1 MLRRRFRRLSGHRYV
16 LSSVPEQAGGLFF
29 EKSIP
34 AAAHWN
40 PADNSFQFLNR
51 WYTFGERVD
60 WKFDQYGKLWTYNL
74 QYFEYLL
81 APAVTAAEG
90 ERLILDF
97 IAALPRRPEALEPY
111 PISLR
116 LLFWTRFL
124 TQHNIQNPEIDASMY
139 AQAYILADNIEYH
152 LLGNHYLENG
162 FGLLFAAY
170 YFRDVVLYKKA
181 RAIVQSEL
189 SEQVL
194 SDGAHYER
202 SPMYHAILLYRL
214 LDALN
219 LTQHNPGCFGADL
232 LPLFREKAGL
242 MLSWL
247 AQISTHAGD
256 LPAFNDT
263 APDIAP
269 ASANLLHYGAR
280 LGIQPAETPL
290 GESGYRVLQNAVFQ
304 CIIDV
309 GDVGPDYIPGH
320 AHCDT
325 LSVELYHKG
334 MPFLVNTGISTYDKN
349 ERRQYERSTAA
360 HNTVQLNGVEQSE
373 VWGGFRVA
381 RRAYARVL
389 EDMAGSVKAT
399 HTGYD
404 RLGLRHVR
412 GVDMRENGLKILD
425 EIQTP
430 QGQPAMADAVAYFH
444 LAPKV
449 EVLEEG
455 AGFIR
460 TNRGRLE
467 FTGYE
472 SIKIETYRYAAG
484 YNLLLPARRVVVRF
498 REHLE
503 IAMSDK

>member
-1 MLRRRFRRLSGHRYV
+1 MSGYRYA
-16 LSSVPEQAGGLFF
+16 LGRTPEHSGGLQLAP
-29 EKSIP
+29 SIE
-34 AAAHWN
+34 AARHWN

-51 WYTFGERVD
+51 WYTFGEQPD
-60 WKFDQYGKLWTYNL
+60 WHFAQYGKLWTYNL
-74 QYFEYLL
+74 HYFEYLL
-81 APAVTAAEG
+81 APGITAAEG
-90 ERLILDF
+90 ERLIQSF
-97 IAALPRRPEALEPY
+97 IAALPRTPEALEPY

-124 TQHNIQNPEIDASMY
+124 TQHNIQNPEIDALMY
-139 AQAYILADNIEYH
+139 AQAYILADNVEYH

-170 YFRDVVLYKKA
+170 YFRDAVLYEKA
-181 RAIVQSEL
+181 RTILQSEL
-189 SEQVL
+189 AEQVL
-194 SDGAHYER
+194 PDGAHYER

-214 LDALN
+214 LDGLN
-219 LTQHNPGCFGADL
+219 LIQNNPEIFKAAL
-232 LPLFREKAGL
+232 KPLFEEKAGK

-247 AQISTHAGD
+247 AQISTPAGD

-269 ASANLLHYGAR
+269 TSVALLQYGAR
-280 LGIQPAETPL
+280 LGLPAAEIPL
-290 GESGYRVLQNAVFQ
+290 GNSGYRILQNPVFQ
-304 CIIDV
+304 CIADI
-309 GDVGPDYIPGH
+309 GDIGPDYIPGH

-325 LSVELYHKG
+325 LSFELYRDG

-389 EDMAGSVKAT
+389 EDTASRVKAT

-404 RLGLRHVR
+404 RLGFRHVR
-412 GVDMRENGLKILD
+412 CFEMTENGLTILD

-430 QGQPAMADAVAYFH
+430 QGKPAIADATAYFH

-449 EVLEEG
+449 EILEEG
-455 AGFIR
+455 TGFIR
-460 TNRGRLE
+460 TNRGLMT
-467 FTGYE
+467 FKGYE
-472 SIKIETYRYAAG
+472 SIKIEAYRYAAG
-484 YNLLLPARRVVVRF
+484 YNLLLPARQVLVRF

-503 IAMSDK
+503 IGLSDE